1 MKTYRLTQH
10 LMAIILIVAIAMGLL
25 PAVAL
30 GAERSSAIPVDS
42 ESMLRQVIS
51 SAPDHVDTIIEITQ
65 NIYLSKTRDKG
76 TVLLSW
82 HFLEY
87 MIYSFFTEGILNL

>member
-10 LMAIILIVAIAMGLL
+10 LMAIILIVAIAIGLL

-42 ESMLRQVIS
+42 EAKLQQTIS
-51 SAPDHVDTIIEITQ
+51 SARDQ
-65 NIYLSKTRDKG
+65 KTRG
-76 TVLLSW
+76 R
-82 HFLEY
+82 
-87 MIYSFFTEGILNL
+87 FFCLGKISDL